1 MEVIIEKMIKD
12 LEFAV
17 ENIPERDDWG
27 KENKGTCL
35 MLLTKYYLAAG
46 EFEKAL
52 NAANT
57 LINNCGYEL
66 ME

>member
-1 MEVIIEKMIKD
+1 MIKRFGICGRKHPGKGR
-12 LEFAV
+12 L
-17 ENIPERDDWG
+17 G

-66 ME
+66 MEEPFWYI